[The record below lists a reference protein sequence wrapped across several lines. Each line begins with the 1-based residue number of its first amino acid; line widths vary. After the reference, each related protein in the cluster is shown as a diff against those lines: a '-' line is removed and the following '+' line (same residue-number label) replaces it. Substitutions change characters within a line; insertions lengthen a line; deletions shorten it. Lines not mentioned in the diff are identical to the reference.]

1 MQDSRRIFEYFLVG
15 GLPENPVE
23 LTPGAQECGYR
34 DNVTLAPITDIAV
47 IYPSL
52 QETIPDGFEC
62 VETTPTGHPADLN
75 HGSLRSPSCYLCY
88 RRGFHKPPIV
98 DIGILYD
105 GKGDTLMRDSFVL
118 KQTPNGHMAN
128 LNNAKDGIFLTY
140 RRAANNAPSNLL
152 AVSDICVILA
162 NKGETAPHTFYKI
175 NKNLNKGL
183 VGSDVYLCYKKSLS
197 NVNRIAYMPAML
209 DRFPLTDFPD
219 YPLPTNVPIFCLPMG
234 AVVECWPTKCQTPGE
249 QFSTF
254 ILTDQNGHK
263 LYGASVSFYEDY
275 EKPLTNEQM
284 EKLGLN
290 SEGCYLPGSCSDSSS
305 TNDPAD
311 QMTFHTNKCIC
322 VVSRYPFFSAF
333 RRYLL
338 FLHRMCMGSQNALPV
353 ERYISFLM
361 FEVPFP
367 TFLRP
372 RVLVE
377 LGNERICFDNPEDSP
392 LPLSGA
398 NYLDFLKLLGTEN
411 CMYLTLLV
419 LLEQKVLVHS
429 LRPWYLTSVAE
440 AICSLIFP
448 LRWQCPYIPQCPLD
462 LAGVLHAPLPFV
474 AGVDSCYF
482 ELYQDP
488 PKDVTCVDL
497 DTNTISQS
505 EVRQRLRLSLLPR
518 KAAKVLKQR
527 LEALLGE
534 MARVDFKIRST
545 QHYLPVDLDLK
556 LRQRRKRLEIEIQ
569 EAFLRFMGTLLKD
582 YQNFLRPIQSA
593 PSVGSTDLQALF
605 DVAGFLRTRDKASLE
620 FYKLLMNTQLFIR
633 FIEERSFLM
642 DKDTN
647 AYLAFFDDC
656 LQKMEHEPA
665 SSDAS
670 SRQRLLLEL
679 DSDSNADH
687 RAVLF
692 APPESP
698 TQNAKNGVYYC
709 YDRKFPRLQ
718 QALFQLGSSSTPV
731 DPRRSTVPQSP
742 VPLIA
747 VTPAA
752 RRTKQETK
760 LALDFARKQLTK
772 PLSWAK
778 CLLGYSY
785 SLWFIHLPAFM
796 RVTVD
801 KNKALNAAYCILK
814 RMESAKLA
822 SPDEVCYRVLIQMCG
837 LYENPILA
845 VKVFVSM
852 NQNGVRPNAV
862 TYGIYNRAVL
872 EAKWPG
878 VGGGLPAQKRW
889 ALLRNVIHAIALMQH
904 GHLMPNSAS
913 QSSRSHNIRL
923 LAKNNISLHHRIPNA
938 DAADATTKAAHS
950 VTNVEQKSKIEEEEA
965 EEEEDD
971 DDVVV
976 EKRENCLEYNESCID
991 RNDSL
996 TTVSDTDL
1004 MPMKEEEEEEEE
1016 KQQYPMQTSH
1026 LNSSS
1031 MIEAGNSENYLF
1043 NSEMK
1048 LSNSNDNFSDHECCH
1063 EKDMD
1068 ENNICKNE
1076 LDNFSSSTV
1085 VMQSEITAVDDDD
1098 NFMDSRH
1105 PLEIDI
1111 DEQQQQEQQQSEIMK
1126 MENVKAAV
1134 EMKLSSPTGR
1144 PLDKYDCTLRP
1155 LFVDEPKTPQTQQ
1168 KGSSKHSFSGSGLS
1182 RFGRQSMRD
1191 FFTRI
1196 NEVATPVSR
1205 FVRTARHVDNNA
1217 IHIRESKTSE
1227 EDINV
1232 ASNNLRSPSLS
1243 SERSFAL
1250 SPYLSDRL
1258 SNSFAEAQ
1266 NKMFSK
1272 MSQFQKSSNSFA
1284 KLKSGMSLMVH
1295 EIRNFKSPYQLSG
1308 QVRGS
1313 WSSLSLN
1320 DNNANCNANNN
1331 NNNNNNISEGR
1342 SSVDDGY
1349 STKNSCHGCIDEYSG
1364 KMELSLDDPAFALS
1378 SGMVNRMLN
1387 FSAMNGND
1395 GGVSSCQVEVLL
1407 CTTSRCPSCK
1417 YLVYDDEIMAGW
1429 SADDSELNTTCPFCD
1444 MKFVPKLTAVL
1455 QPLRSLALNSWYVK
1469 ESVSGA
1475 ETTAAEDEVDD
1486 EDEMDNNVQHTAEK
1500 MDKEKISV
1508 SEGCSKSL
1516 DALHGFDSSGGGG
1529 GGGGLSTKGHHHQWS
1544 KMSRQISLSYGNFFT
1559 TFGRSS
1565 AKRPSRQRM
1574 VSRQL
1579 FRETDDVGGH
1589 PSRPG
1594 SFPSLCQENGNA
1606 VDDQKRRH
1614 VITVH
1619 YLNLIVLRKALEN
1632 VVISDGDGV
1641 LTLDEFLETKPILFW
1656 NLVYVFQR
1664 LGVPTHLVSCAGR
1677 FYVSKFYGDVSEPV
1691 PGVTVRCVHELP
1703 TLLHLDAP
1711 DDGQQDCHNHWPK
1724 PVYWSLAEQ
1733 AGVVEL
1739 ARMVSAEHRFVTRAL
1754 VGQIVES
1761 LSGQNLTTPL
1771 QLLINEYRR
1780 HASRG
1785 TSPTLCLPKHFSM
1798 YRDMLFVALLQ
1809 FGHKLRVEEFDLRYR
1824 AAFGKL
1830 SPKIAALLPVH
1841 DHPPSWSTIACRL
1854 VFIPLDVL

>member
-183 VGSDVYLCYKKSLS
+183 VGSDVYVCYKKSLS

-209 DRFPLTDFPD
+209 DRFPSTDFPD
-219 YPLPTNVPIFCLPMG
+219 YPLPMNVPIFCLPMG
-234 AVVECWPTKCQTPGE
+234 AVIECWPTKCQTPGE

-284 EKLGLN
+284 EKLGKLLFFFFFFFFFLFRVAAVQFFVPGLN

-338 FLHRMCMGSQNALPV
+338 FLHRMCMGTQNALPV

-411 CMYLTLLV
+411 SMYLTLLV

-518 KAAKVLKQR
+518 KAAKTLKQR

-534 MARVDFKIRST
+534 VARVDFKIRST
-545 QHYLPVDLDLK
+545 HHYLPVDLDLK

-656 LQKMEHEPA
+656 LQKIEHEPA
-665 SSDAS
+665 SSFDTS
-670 SRQRLLLEL
+670 RLLLEL

-698 TQNAKNGVYYC
+698 TQNAKNALYYC

-718 QALFQLGSSSTPV
+718 QALFQLGTPV
-731 DPRRSTVPQSP
+731 DQRSSTVPQSP

-760 LALDFARKQLTK
+760 LALDFAKKQLAE

-889 ALLRNVIHAIALMQH
+889 ALLRNVIHAIALMQR
-904 GHLMPNSAS
+904 GHLIPNSAS
-913 QSSRSHNIRL
+913 QSGRSHNIRI
-923 LAKNNISLHHRIPNA
+923 LAKNNIPLHRIPNPDPA
-938 DAADATTKAAHS
+938 DDAMTKTHS
-950 VTNVEQKSKIEEEEA
+950 MTNVSQKSKIQ
-965 EEEEDD
+965 DD
-971 DDVVV
+971 DNDDVVV
-976 EKRENCLEYNESCID
+976 EKRENCLEYNESCIG

-1004 MPMKEEEEEEEE
+1004 MPMKEEEE
-1016 KQQYPMQTSH
+1016 KKLYPTLQQ
-1026 LNSSS
+1026 
-1031 MIEAGNSENYLF
+1031 F
-1043 NSEMK
+1043 NSQIK
-1048 LSNSNDNFSDHECCH
+1048 LCDNFSDHDCCH
-1063 EKDMD
+1063 EKDVD
-1068 ENNICKNE
+1068 EKNIYKKD

-1085 VMQSEITAVDDDD
+1085 MQSEIAAVDDD
-1098 NFMDSRH
+1098 NFMDGRH

-1111 DEQQQQEQQQSEIMK
+1111 DEQQQQFEIMK
-1126 MENVKAAV
+1126 MDNAQQQDSV

-1155 LFVDEPKTPQTQQ
+1155 LFVDEPRTPQIQQ
-1168 KGSSKHSFSGSGLS
+1168 KASSKHSYSGSGLS

-1205 FVRTARHVDNNA
+1205 FVKTPRHADHNTK
-1217 IHIRESKTSE
+1217 HIQESKAPE

-1232 ASNNLRSPSLS
+1232 NVSDNLRSPSLS

-1272 MSQFQKSSNSFA
+1272 MSQFQKNSDSFA
-1284 KLKSGMSLMVH
+1284 KLKSGMSSMVH
-1295 EIRNFKSPYQLSG
+1295 GIRNFKSLNQLSG

-1313 WSSLSLN
+1313 KSSLNLN
-1320 DNNANCNANNN
+1320 DSNANCNTNNN
-1331 NNNNNNISEGR
+1331 NKSEKR
-1342 SSVDDGY
+1342 SSIDDGY
-1349 STKNSCHGCIDEYSG
+1349 ATKNTCHGYTDEYSG
-1364 KMELSLDDPAFALS
+1364 KKKLPLDDPAFALS

-1395 GGVSSCQVEVLL
+1395 GGLSSYQVEVLL

-1469 ESVSGA
+1469 ESANGA
-1475 ETTAAEDEVDD
+1475 ETTIAEDEIDD
-1486 EDEMDNNVQHTAEK
+1486 EDEMDNVQDAAQK
-1500 MDKEKISV
+1500 RDKEKISV

-1516 DALHGFDSSGGGG
+1516 DALHGFGSGSSTGGGG
-1529 GGGGLSTKGHHHQWS
+1529 GGVSTKGYHHHHQWS

-1565 AKRPSRQRM
+1565 TKRPLSRQRM

-1579 FRETDDVGGH
+1579 FRETDDVGG
-1589 PSRPG
+1589 RPNKLG
-1594 SFPSLCQENGNA
+1594 SFPSLGREMENGNA
-1606 VDDQKRRH
+1606 VDDQKRH

-1677 FYVSKFYGDVSEPV
+1677 FYVSKFYGDVPEPTT

-1703 TLLHLDAP
+1703 TLLHADTD
-1711 DDGQQDCHNHWPK
+1711 DDGQQQACGYNHWPK

-1739 ARMVSAEHRFVTRAL
+1739 ASLVSAEHRFVTRTL

-1761 LSGQNLTTPL
+1761 LSSQNLTTPL

-1780 HASRG
+1780 QVSRG
-1785 TSPTLCLPKHFSM
+1785 TSPTLCLPRHFSM

-1809 FGHKLRVEEFDLRYR
+1809 FGKKLRVDEFDLRYR

-1841 DHPPSWSTIACRL
+1841 DHPPTLSTIACRL

>member
-1 MQDSRRIFEYFLVG
+1 MHDSRRIFEYFLVG

-209 DRFPLTDFPD
+209 DRFPLTDFAD

-392 LPLSGA
+392 LPLS
-398 NYLDFLKLLGTEN
+398 
-411 CMYLTLLV
+411 
-419 LLEQKVLVHS
+419 
-429 LRPWYLTSVAE
+429 
-440 AICSLIFP
+440 
-448 LRWQCPYIPQCPLD
+448 
-462 LAGVLHAPLPFV
+462 
-474 AGVDSCYF
+474 
-482 ELYQDP
+482 
-488 PKDVTCVDL
+488 
-497 DTNTISQS
+497 
-505 EVRQRLRLSLLPR
+505 
-518 KAAKVLKQR
+518 
-527 LEALLGE
+527 
-534 MARVDFKIRST
+534 
-545 QHYLPVDLDLK
+545 
-556 LRQRRKRLEIEIQ
+556 
-569 EAFLRFMGTLLKD
+569 
-582 YQNFLRPIQSA
+582 
-593 PSVGSTDLQALF
+593 
-605 DVAGFLRTRDKASLE
+605 
-620 FYKLLMNTQLFIR
+620 
-633 FIEERSFLM
+633 
-642 DKDTN
+642 
-647 AYLAFFDDC
+647 
-656 LQKMEHEPA
+656 
-665 SSDAS
+665 
-670 SRQRLLLEL
+670 
-679 DSDSNADH
+679 
-687 RAVLF
+687 AVLF

-698 TQNAKNGVYYC
+698 TQNAKNAVYYC

-718 QALFQLGSSSTPV
+718 QALFQLGSSGTPV

-760 LALDFARKQLTK
+760 LALDFAKKQLAK

-904 GHLMPNSAS
+904 GHLMANSAS
-913 QSSRSHNIRL
+913 QSSRSHNIRV
-923 LAKNNISLHHRIPNA
+923 LAKNNISLHHRIANA
-938 DAADATTKAAHS
+938 DAADATTKAAHT
-950 VTNVEQKSKIEEEEA
+950 VTDVEQKSKIQEEAGEEEE
-965 EEEEDD
+965 EEEEEEKEN
-971 DDVVV
+971 DDVV
-976 EKRENCLEYNESCID
+976 EENRKNCLEYNESCID

-1004 MPMKEEEEEEEE
+1004 MPMKEEE
-1016 KQQYPMQTSH
+1016 KQQYPMQTSD

-1031 MIEAGNSENYLF
+1031 MIEAGNLENYLF

-1048 LSNSNDNFSDHECCH
+1048 LSNSNEKFCDHECCR
-1063 EKDMD
+1063 EKDVD

-1076 LDNFSSSTV
+1076 LDNFTPST
-1085 VMQSEITAVDDDD
+1085 VMQSEVTAVDDD
-1098 NFMDSRH
+1098 NFMDSHH

-1111 DEQQQQEQQQSEIMK
+1111 DEQQQQQQSEIMK
-1126 MENVKAAV
+1126 IKNVKASV

-1155 LFVDEPKTPQTQQ
+1155 LFVDEPQTPPTQQ

-1217 IHIRESKTSE
+1217 MHIRESKTSE

-1232 ASNNLRSPSLS
+1232 ASDNNLRSPSLS

-1272 MSQFQKSSNSFA
+1272 MSQFQQSSNSFA

-1320 DNNANCNANNN
+1320 DNNAN
-1331 NNNNNNISEGR
+1331 NNNISEGR

-1364 KMELSLDDPAFALS
+1364 KMELPLDDPAFALS

-1469 ESVSGA
+1469 ESASGA
-1475 ETTAAEDEVDD
+1475 ETTIAEDEVGD
-1486 EDEMDNNVQHTAEK
+1486 EDEVDNNVQDTAEK

-1516 DALHGFDSSGGGG
+1516 DALHGFGSSSSSGGGGG

-1579 FRETDDVGGH
+1579 FRETDDVGGRA
-1589 PSRPG
+1589 SRPG

-1606 VDDQKRRH
+1606 VDEQKRRH

-1703 TLLHLDAP
+1703 TLLHLDAA
-1711 DDGQQDCHNHWPK
+1711 DDGQQDCHNYWPK

-1739 ARMVSAEHRFVTRAL
+1739 GRMVSAEHRFVTRAL

-1780 HASRG
+1780 QASRG